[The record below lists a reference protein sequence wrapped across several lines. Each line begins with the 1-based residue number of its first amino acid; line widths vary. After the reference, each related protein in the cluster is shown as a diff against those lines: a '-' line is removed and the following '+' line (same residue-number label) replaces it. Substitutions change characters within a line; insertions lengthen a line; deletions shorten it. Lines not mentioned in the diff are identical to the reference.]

1 MDTTIKR
8 FTSMTRS
15 TRLNMARHRLLRLL
29 TITAVLLGIG
39 SLPNDVFAQASKS
52 SGTKIGVIGSGNIGS
67 TVGRLWVKAGHQV
80 LFSSRNPENLKQ
92 LVDSLGS
99 LARAGTVRD
108 ALTFGDA
115 ALLAVPYG
123 AYPQIGKD
131 YAQELAGKIVL
142 DAGNAV
148 PSRDG
153 EISKEALE
161 LGIGLT
167 SAKYLPKARI
177 VRAFNTLSYLVL
189 ANNAHRAGERM
200 AIPIAG
206 DDKEALAMAS
216 KLIQDAGFDPVIIG
230 SLRER
235 EVVRPRRTFVRSTD
249 HRQGDAVASEET
261 SIADEK
267 IKRSGLTLQ
276 LTIFLLG
283 RSRKLSRSS
292 SPVYS

>member
-1 MDTTIKR
+1 
-8 FTSMTRS
+8 MTRY
-15 TRLNMARHRLLRLL
+15 TRSNMDRWCLLRLVAF
-29 TITAVLLGIG
+29 TAVLLGIG
-39 SLPNDVFAQASKS
+39 SLFNDVFAQAIKS

-67 TVGRLWVKAGHQV
+67 TVGRLWVKSGHQV

-92 LVDSLGS
+92 LVDSLGP

-108 ALTFGDA
+108 ALAFGDA
-115 ALLAVPYG
+115 ALVAVPYG

-153 EISKEALE
+153 EISKEAGE
-161 LGIGLT
+161 LGIGFT

-189 ANNAHRAGERM
+189 ASYAHRAGEPM

-206 DDKEALAMAS
+206 DDKEALALAS
-216 KLIQDAGFDPVIIG
+216 KLIRDAGFDPVIIG
-230 SLRER
+230 SLESSRLFARGGPLYGQQVTAKEMQLR
-235 EVVRPRRTFVRSTD
+235 L
-249 HRQGDAVASEET
+249 
-261 SIADEK
+261 K
-267 IKRSGLTLQ
+267 KLQ
-276 LTIFLLG
+276 
-283 RSRKLSRSS
+283 
-292 SPVYS
+292 

>member
-8 FTSMTRS
+8 FTSVTRS
-15 TRLNMARHRLLRLL
+15 TRLNMDRQRLFRLVAF
-29 TITAVLLGIG
+29 TAVLLGIG
-39 SLPNDVFAQASKS
+39 SLLNDVLAQASKS

-67 TVGRLWVKAGHQV
+67 TVGRLWIKAGHQV

-92 LVDSLGS
+92 LVDSLGP
-99 LARAGTVRD
+99 LAQAGTVRN
-108 ALTFGDA
+108 AMTFGDA

-153 EISKEALE
+153 EISKEAQE

-189 ANNAHRAGERM
+189 ASNAHRAGARM

-206 DDKEALAMAS
+206 DDKEALAVAS
-216 KLIQDAGFDPVIIG
+216 KLIQEAGFDPVVVG
-230 SLRER
+230 SLQSAKLFARGGPLYGQQITAKEMQLR
-235 EVVRPRRTFVRSTD
+235 L
-249 HRQGDAVASEET
+249 
-261 SIADEK
+261 K
-267 IKRSGLTLQ
+267 KLQ
-276 LTIFLLG
+276 
-283 RSRKLSRSS
+283 
-292 SPVYS
+292 

>member
-1 MDTTIKR
+1 MDR
-8 FTSMTRS
+8 WRLFRLFAFT
-15 TRLNMARHRLLRLL
+15 L
-29 TITAVLLGIG
+29 VLLGIG
-39 SLPNDVFAQASKS
+39 SLLNDVLAQTKKS
-52 SGTKIGVIGSGNIGS
+52 SSIRIGVIGSGNIGS

-92 LVDSLGS
+92 LVDSLGR
-99 LARAGTVRD
+99 LAQAGTVRN

-131 YAQELAGKIVL
+131 YAKELAGKIVL

-177 VRAFNTLSYLVL
+177 VRAFNTLSYMVL
-189 ANNAHRAGERM
+189 ASNAHRHGERM

-206 DDKEALAMAS
+206 DDKEALALAS
-216 KLIQDAGFDPVIIG
+216 KLIQDAGFDPVIVGPLQSATLFARGG
-230 SLRER
+230 SLYGQQITAKEMQLRL
-235 EVVRPRRTFVRSTD
+235 
-249 HRQGDAVASEET
+249 
-261 SIADEK
+261 K
-267 IKRSGLTLQ
+267 TLQ
-276 LTIFLLG
+276 
-283 RSRKLSRSS
+283 
-292 SPVYS
+292 

>member
-1 MDTTIKR
+1 MA
-8 FTSMTRS
+8 RS
-15 TRLNMARHRLLRLL
+15 TRLNMDRRRLLQLVAF
-29 TITAVLLGIG
+29 TAVLLGIG
-39 SLPNDVFAQASKS
+39 SLLNDVFAQASKS

-67 TVGRLWVKAGHQV
+67 TVGRLWVKSGHQV

-92 LVDSLGS
+92 LVDSLES
-99 LARAGTVRD
+99 SARAGTVRD

-153 EISKEALE
+153 EISKEAGE

-189 ANNAHRAGERM
+189 ASNAHRAGERM

-206 DDKEALAMAS
+206 DDKEALALAS

-230 SLRER
+230 SLESARLFARGGPLYGQQVTAKEM
-235 EVVRPRRTFVRSTD
+235 
-249 HRQGDAVASEET
+249 
-261 SIADEK
+261 
-267 IKRSGLTLQ
+267 Q
-276 LTIFLLG
+276 LRLK
-283 RSRKLSRSS
+283 KLR
-292 SPVYS
+292 

>member
-1 MDTTIKR
+1 MKVAVFRPGKERYRTRNTTSKAIKR
-8 FTSMTRS
+8 SARYPSLKMTR
-15 TRLNMARHRLLRLL
+15 RCFFWFLAV
-29 TITAVLLGIG
+29 TALLLGLGI
-39 SLPNDVFAQASKS
+39 LHKDVWAQTKKS

-67 TVGRLWVKAGHQV
+67 TVGTMWVKAGHQV

-92 LVDSLGS
+92 LVDSLGP
-99 LARAGTVRD
+99 LAQAGTVRN

-153 EISKEALE
+153 EISKEAAE

-177 VRAFNTLSYLVL
+177 VRAFNTLSYLIL

-206 DDKEALAMAS
+206 DDKEALALAS
-216 KLIQDAGFDPVIIG
+216 QLIRDAGFDPVIVGQLQSAKLFARGGPLYGQQITAREMQ
-230 SLRER
+230 LRL
-235 EVVRPRRTFVRSTD
+235 
-249 HRQGDAVASEET
+249 
-261 SIADEK
+261 K
-267 IKRSGLTLQ
+267 TL
-276 LTIFLLG
+276 
-283 RSRKLSRSS
+283 R
-292 SPVYS
+292 